1 MASHWPASGFIVE
14 NLNLLPT
21 GALCHCV
28 GSAFERYTKWFK
40 LSFAA
45 DDPITQ
51 EDACPEDSNCPGE
64 CYCEGGTVDCS
75 HRELKGNKLKFEK

>member
-1 MASHWPASGFIVE
+1 MV
-14 NLNLLPT
+14 
-21 GALCHCV
+21 
-28 GSAFERYTKWFK
+28 TKWLK

-51 EDACPEDSNCPGE
+51 EDACPEDSNCPSE

-75 HRELKGNKLKFEK
+75 HRELKGKKDGFYWKEVIVMEQANAWALLIVGEA

>member
-1 MASHWPASGFIVE
+1 M
-14 NLNLLPT
+14 NLLPT
-21 GALCHCV
+21 GALLSLCGIAGLGAIQKIFWSSC
-28 GSAFERYTKWFK
+28 KWFK

-51 EDACPEDSNCPGE
+51 EDACPEDSNCPSE

-75 HRELKGNKLKFEK
+75 HRELTGKK

>member
-1 MASHWPASGFIVE
+1 MFCVCWVPFSQEKEMIVGE
-14 NLNLLPT
+14 VLVTRSNVL
-21 GALCHCV
+21 V
-28 GSAFERYTKWFK
+28 VTKWLK

-51 EDACPEDSNCPGE
+51 EDACPEDSNCPSE

-75 HRELKGNKLKFEK
+75 HRELKGKKKDGFY

>member
-1 MASHWPASGFIVE
+1 MV
-14 NLNLLPT
+14 
-21 GALCHCV
+21 
-28 GSAFERYTKWFK
+28 TKWLK

-51 EDACPEDSNCPGE
+51 EDACPEDSNCPSE

-75 HRELKGNKLKFEK
+75 HRELKGKKDGFYWKEKIEMEQANAWDLHVVDEA

>member
-1 MASHWPASGFIVE
+1 MV
-14 NLNLLPT
+14 
-21 GALCHCV
+21 
-28 GSAFERYTKWFK
+28 TKWLK

-51 EDACPEDSNCPGE
+51 EDACPEDSNCPSE

-75 HRELKGNKLKFEK
+75 HRELKGKKKDGFYWKEAIVMEQANARDLHVAGEA

>member
-1 MASHWPASGFIVE
+1 MT
-14 NLNLLPT
+14 LLPKPET
-21 GALCHCV
+21 QISGT
-28 GSAFERYTKWFK
+28 YTRSITITTTYWAKWFK

-51 EDACPEDSNCPGE
+51 EDACPEDSNCPSE

-75 HRELKGNKLKFEK
+75 HRELKGMYCRPRVIVQNL

>member
-1 MASHWPASGFIVE
+1 MV
-14 NLNLLPT
+14 
-21 GALCHCV
+21 
-28 GSAFERYTKWFK
+28 TKWLK

-51 EDACPEDSNCPGE
+51 EDACPEDSNCPSE

-75 HRELKGNKLKFEK
+75 HRELKGKTDDGFY